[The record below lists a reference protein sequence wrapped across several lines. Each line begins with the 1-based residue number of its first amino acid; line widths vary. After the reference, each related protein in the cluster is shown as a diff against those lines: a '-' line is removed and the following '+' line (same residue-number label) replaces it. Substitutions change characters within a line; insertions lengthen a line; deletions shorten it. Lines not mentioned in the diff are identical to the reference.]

1 LRLFAQLPV
10 SAATDWLMSYTLP
23 VIYVNAMRTP
33 IIIGLPRM
41 INIDITFDESCFYKK
56 VSRGKGL
63 NALTTDEVAHRL
75 LNLATTRSMD
85 RA

>member
-1 LRLFAQLPV
+1 
-10 SAATDWLMSYTLP
+10 
-23 VIYVNAMRTP
+23 
-33 IIIGLPRM
+33 M